1 MTVGTENNQ
10 RSIATPVWALSGLF
24 PGDMN
29 ISRAVVTMSPCT
41 IGRSSE
47 CDLVLRSKKV
57 SKRHAEL
64 ITSDTVAIVKDI
76 GSTNGTFVNGSRIH
90 APTPVGTRDL
100 IQFADVELC
109 VIRDFTQSFHAPRD
123 SEGKINGNA
132 NIACSQAARTHRMN
146 VAFQPIV
153 RASDR
158 AVYGYDALIQPD
170 VTALE
175 STSSL
180 FDTVTGFG
188 NELVF
193 SRLVR
198 EEATEQI
205 RSADRSKVLFLN
217 SDLSEHLNQD
227 MIKSLAQ
234 LRSVAGQRPVVLQI
248 HDQAILDLSQFRT
261 FAAALRVLNIQLAI
275 IDVGIGQS
283 RQRELAQIRPDFLKF
298 PSEPVKDLGT
308 SDDVHFNLVRDLY
321 QIASDLGI
329 TTIADGVDSP
339 ETTNACL
346 DIGFDLLQGSAIGDP
361 RSFLQLSRSPSCP
374 G

>member
-10 RSIATPVWALSGLF
+10 RSIATSVWALSGLF
-24 PGDMN
+24 PGDTN
-29 ISRAVVTMSPCT
+29 ISRAVVNTSPCS

-57 SKRHAEL
+57 SKLHAEL
-64 ITSDTVAIVKDI
+64 ITTDTVAIVKDI
-76 GSTNGTFVNGSRIH
+76 SSTNGTFVNGSRIH

-109 VIRDFTQSFHAPRD
+109 VIRDFTHSFHDSRD
-123 SEGKINGNA
+123 AEVKRSGIA
-132 NIACSQAARTHRMN
+132 NTACSPAATKHRIN

-153 RASDR
+153 RACDR
-158 AVYGYDALIQPD
+158 TVYGYDALLQPD
-170 VTALE
+170 ATALE

-188 NELVF
+188 NELGF

-198 EEATEQI
+198 EEATERF
-205 RSADRSKVLFLN
+205 RSTDRSKVLFLN
-217 SDLSEHLNQD
+217 SDLSEHLNQG

-234 LRSVAGQRPVVLQI
+234 LRAVAGQQLLVLQI
-248 HDQAILDLSQFRT
+248 HEQAILDVSQLRT

-275 IDVGIGQS
+275 IDIGIGQS
-283 RQRELAQIRPDFLKF
+283 RLQELAQIQPDFLKF
-298 PSEPVKDLGT
+298 PCELVKDLGM
-308 SDDVHFNLVRDLY
+308 SDDIHFNLVRNLH

-339 ETTNACL
+339 ENTEACL
-346 DIGFDLLQGSAIGDP
+346 DVGFHLLQGTAMAD
-361 RSFLQLSRSPSCP
+361 RQSFLQLWQ
-374 G
+374 

>member
-10 RSIATPVWALSGLF
+10 RSIATSVWALSGLF
-24 PGDMN
+24 PGDSN
-29 ISRAVVTMSPCT
+29 ISRAVVTTSPCS

-64 ITSDTVAIVKDI
+64 ITTDTVAIVKDTS
-76 GSTNGTFVNGSRIH
+76 STNGTFVNGSRIH

-109 VIRDFTQSFHAPRD
+109 VIRDFTQSLHD
-123 SEGKINGNA
+123 SQDAEGKRSGNA
-132 NIACSQAARTHRMN
+132 NAANSQATKHRTN
-146 VAFQPIV
+146 VAFQAIV
-153 RASDR
+153 RACDR
-158 AVYGYDALIQPD
+158 TVYGYDALLQPD

-188 NELVF
+188 NELVL

-198 EEATEQI
+198 EEATERF
-205 RSADRSKVLFLN
+205 RSTDPSKALFLN
-217 SDLSEHLNQD
+217 SDLSEQLNQD
-227 MIKSLAQ
+227 MIKSLAR
-234 LRSVAGQRPVVLQI
+234 LRAVAGQRLLVLQI
-248 HDQAILDLSQFRT
+248 HEQAILDVSQLRT

-283 RQRELAQIRPDFLKF
+283 RLQELAQTQPNYLKF
-298 PSEPVKDLGT
+298 PSELVKGLGT
-308 SDDVHFNLVRDLY
+308 SDDIHFNLVRNLH

-329 TTIADGVDSP
+329 TTIADGVDSR
-339 ETTNACL
+339 ETADACR
-346 DIGFDLLQGSAIGDP
+346 DIGFHLLEGTTTLP
-361 RSFLQLSRSPSCP
+361 EP
-374 G
+374 